1 MFAPQTSPASPAVST
16 NNQKI
21 IQFTSFRDVSKSAPQ
36 AFPGLPMGLR
46 RQLSAELR
54 HVRLLF
60 RYVAGGSTTTTIVP
74 PRSRGF
80 RSIEPLNLHSY
91 PSLP

>member
-1 MFAPQTSPASPAVST
+1 MFT
-16 NNQKI
+16 I
-21 IQFTSFRDVSKSAPQ
+21 APQ

-46 RQLSAELR
+46 RQQNAELR

-60 RYVAGGSTTTTIVP
+60 RCVAGGSTTTATIPQVFG
-74 PRSRGF
+74 GF
-80 RSIEPLNLHSY
+80 RGIEPLNLRSY